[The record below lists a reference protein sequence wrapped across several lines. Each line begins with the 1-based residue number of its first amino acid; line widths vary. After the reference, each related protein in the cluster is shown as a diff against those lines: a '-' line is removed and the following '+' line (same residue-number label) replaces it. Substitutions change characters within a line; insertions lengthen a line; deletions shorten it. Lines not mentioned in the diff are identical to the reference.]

1 MSSLSRRA
9 GLALCAAGALVA
21 AIAAC
26 TTAALTR
33 KRAGDPCASTRN
45 DCSFGLE
52 CRVPLSTEPKPTS
65 QDGGALPADA
75 GLFAQGAATQP
86 DGGLTKRC
94 EYLFYAECS
103 EESGG
108 PQCLSGQKC
117 REGHC
122 TVQCAADLECG
133 PGGICKIGVCQRQRT
148 ALTQCY
154 DNRDCTWPD
163 TCFHGQC
170 VTRTD
175 AYRCNTDLDCGI
187 GYRCLNGR
195 CQ

>member
-1 MSSLSRRA
+1 MSRA
-9 GLALCAAGALVA
+9 VLALCAAFAVVALVA
-21 AIAAC
+21 AC
-26 TTAALTR
+26 TVTTLQR
-33 KRAGDPCASTRN
+33 KRVGEICTSTRA
-45 DCSFGLE
+45 DCAYGLE
-52 CRVPLSTEPKPTS
+52 CRVPLAAEPKATAV
-65 QDGGALPADA
+65 DGGSLPADA
-75 GLFAQGAATQP
+75 GPALQADVAQP
-86 DGGLTKRC
+86 DGGPTKRC
-94 EYLFYAECS
+94 EYLFYAECG
-103 EESGG
+103 EEAGG

-122 TVQCAADLECG
+122 TVQCAADAECG
-133 PGGICKIGVCQRQRT
+133 EGSICKIGVCQRRRA

-175 AYRCNTDLDCGI
+175 AYRCATDLDCGV
-187 GYRCLNGR
+187 GYRCVNGR